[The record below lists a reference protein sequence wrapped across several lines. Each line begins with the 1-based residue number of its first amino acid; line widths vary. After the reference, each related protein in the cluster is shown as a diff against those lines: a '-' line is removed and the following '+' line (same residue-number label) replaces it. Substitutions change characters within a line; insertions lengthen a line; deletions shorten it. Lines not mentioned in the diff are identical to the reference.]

1 MAQFEKKQTPLGN
14 SYWQGNGAYQSEF
27 DRLYNALV
35 PASDMAE
42 TIHGEMIRC
51 ISRLNY
57 DFANNGNC
65 NVLDYTE
72 RTCDECDGSGLHYSN
87 NEDDDDHVEDC
98 YNCGGNGHINDELY
112 ITEYYLDMVNFI
124 KMYLK
129 DNQCMVELHAW
140 LTKSYE
146 KRYSFSDEQFNMYN
160 RVIDSIIYQVLTEP
174 NKPNPFYKL
183 KEA

>member
-1 MAQFEKKQTPLGN
+1 M
-14 SYWQGNGAYQSEF
+14 
-27 DRLYNALV
+27 
-35 PASDMAE
+35 
-42 TIHGEMIRC
+42 
-51 ISRLNY
+51 
-57 DFANNGNC
+57 
-65 NVLDYTE
+65 
-72 RTCDECDGSGLHYSN
+72 
-87 NEDDDDHVEDC
+87 
-98 YNCGGNGHINDELY
+98 DELY

-183 KEA
+183 QEA